1 MFEEVERLWHKHF
14 NGASKVEALS
24 WPSVE
29 LPGNGIEFGLR
40 ETGKVGAL
48 GEILAEQAIGVL
60 VDTALPRAMRIGEVD
75 RDARGLGQS
84 SMLSHLA
91 PLVVGQREPFL
102 RINPIQDR
110 AEGGRRCVGR
120 GVLHL
125 DERNEERRP
134 FDQGADRRCIT
145 SPLDQVALP
154 VAWNDAFVDLGW
166 ALVNADHVGDRAPAI
181 FTPGTRATTLAGLP
195 QAGNQLTAQSAA
207 RHGIERGVDG
217 LVAGLKRGLVRVHPL
232 QYARDLFGRMVFPK
246 QAFDMPP
253 QRTIEREARRASWR
267 TRQDVG
273 AVLCLRRAIAARHPW
288 ASPPLRRHR
297 RIAPTVAVQFTT
309 DRTRRALHAAG
320 NCPQRAA
327 LLKTQLDHRAFFTTQ
342 VFVVRS
348 HRNTLPL
355 GKCCTSDLNPPS
367 LSSSVNL
374 AFGPGSP

>member
-29 LPGNGIEFGLR
+29 LPGHGIEFRLR

-125 DERNEERRP
+125 DERHEERRP

-145 SPLDQVALP
+145 SALDQVALP

-166 ALVNADHVGDRAPAI
+166 ALVNADHVGDRASAI
-181 FTPGTRATTLAGLP
+181 FAPGTRATTLAGLT

-217 LVAGLKRGLVRVHPL
+217 LVADLKRGLVRVHPL

-253 QRTIEREARRASWR
+253 QRTIEREARWTSCRS
-267 TRQDVG
+267 RQDVG
-273 AVLCLRRAIAARHPW
+273 ALLRERRTIAARYRRP
-288 ASPPLRRHR
+288 SPFLRRGS
-297 RIAPTVAVQFTT
+297 RIAPAISFQLTT

-342 VFVVRS
+342 VVVVRS
-348 HRNTLPL
+348 HRNTLPP
-355 GKCCTSDLNPPS
+355 GRCCTSYLRPS
-367 LSSSVNL
+367 RIC
-374 AFGPGSP
+374 